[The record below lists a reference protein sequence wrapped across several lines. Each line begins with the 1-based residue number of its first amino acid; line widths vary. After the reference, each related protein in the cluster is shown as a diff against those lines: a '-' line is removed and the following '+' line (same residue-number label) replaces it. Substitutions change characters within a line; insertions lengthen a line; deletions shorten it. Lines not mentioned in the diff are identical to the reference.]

1 MPFVCELIKS
11 GFRSSLL
18 MVMLLAIDT
27 HALMGQVAVTREDN
41 QLIEKYHILN
51 RTDSVMDGVY
61 QLFYKSH
68 LIEQGNYTRGRKTG
82 VWTYLN
88 LGNTF
93 EFQYDY
99 DADSLIRI
107 AGASRQMLLPYE
119 SPCMFLGSSLVPYA
133 FLTSRVGYPAEAFKK
148 GVQGKVE
155 LVLVIDTTGQ
165 IKHHYVVNNDRPLLS
180 DAVLRAVDKFPTDWR
195 WIPARSNKAH
205 IESTYTITIHF
216 DLH

>member
-1 MPFVCELIKS
+1 MCLGNSLIKS
-11 GFRSSLL
+11 GFRTSLMSVL
-18 MVMLLAIDT
+18 MLVFGMPVFL
-27 HALMGQVAVTREDN
+27 GQVAITREDN

-51 RTDSVMDGVY
+51 RTDSVMHGAY
-61 QLFYKSH
+61 QLYYKSH

-99 DADSLIRI
+99 DTDSLIRI

-133 FLTSRVGYPAEAFKK
+133 FLTSRVGYPAEAFKR

-165 IKHHYVVNNDRPLLS
+165 IKHYYVVNDIRPLLS
-180 DAVLRAVDKFPTDWR
+180 DAVLRAVEKFPPEWR
-195 WIPARSNKAH
+195 WIPARSNKVH

-216 DLH
+216 DLE